1 MESFECKD
9 LSAVMTELDQKNAK
23 LNEVLE
29 ELARLRSL
37 VGEKVI
43 IFFCIFKLIKDD
55 IATT

>member
-29 ELARLRSL
+29 ELARLRSI
-37 VGEKVI
+37 VGEKVV
-43 IFFCIFKLIKDD
+43 IFFVFSNSL
-55 IATT
+55 